1 MKEGALIR
9 FLLVGLPAGLLVLGV
24 GAMFYSQI
32 QAEKEPAD
40 PNEAIRLEAASLQ
53 QRPVGEEDLSRSLT
67 ILSGQLADRSFA
79 NAEGLEKTAFWLES
93 TLGGG
98 NIGYVVERH
107 GFETSGRELRNLIA
121 ELPGRDRRKEIIV
134 VGVRYDETGAD
145 GSIAAFLAL
154 ARALAGEAQQ
164 RTIRFVAFA
173 DGGNAVPAEQRGS
186 YQYAMRCRSRG
197 EAIIAMLSLDAIG
210 GPGQESRVVFS
221 GEESERYFVDAA
233 QGAFS
238 TVSSRSASGIL
249 SSRESFRSGEG
260 AAAGFARAELAAVS
274 VVEESQPTGP
284 MVGMNPEALLEVTR
298 GLETLI
304 RVWANP

>member
-9 FLLVGLPAGLLVLGV
+9 SLLVGFPAGLLVLGV

-40 PNEAIRLEAASLQ
+40 PNEAIRLEAAGLQ
-53 QRPVGEEDLSRSLT
+53 RRPVGEENLSRTLA
-67 ILSGQLADRSFA
+67 ILSGPLADRSFA
-79 NAEGLEKTAFWLES
+79 NADGLEKTAFWLES

-107 GFETSGRELRNLIA
+107 DFETPGRELRNLVA

-145 GSIAAFLAL
+145 GGIAALVAL

-164 RTIRFVAFA
+164 RTVRFIAFA
-173 DGGNAVPAEQRGS
+173 DGAEAVSAEQRGS

-197 EAIIAMLSLDAIG
+197 ETVIAMLSLDAIG

-221 GEESERYFVDAA
+221 GEESARYFVDSA

-238 TVSSRSASGIL
+238 TVSSRKAGSELLDRGTFVPGKL
-249 SSRESFRSGEG
+249 
-260 AAAGFARAELAAVS
+260 AAAGFARAEIAAVS
-274 VVEESQPTGP
+274 VVEESQTTGP
-284 MVGMNPEALLEVTR
+284 VVGMNLGALLEVTR
-298 GLETLI
+298 GLEAVV